1 MVDSGLILVETWD
14 DSNKAC
20 GYVTSSPCAFQ
31 VSKQVKDQAKALLRK
46 LHNMP
51 PRCSVEG
58 RAFQSNRFLL
68 RSCGVRL
75 PLHHGQWSLDSVG

>member
-1 MVDSGLILVETWD
+1 MTPTRQ
-14 DSNKAC
+14 KAR
-20 GYVTSSPCAFQ
+20 SLKALSAAE

-58 RAFQSNRFLL
+58 RAFKGRRSGLGKEL
-68 RSCGVRL
+68 RSSSSTT
-75 PLHHGQWSLDSVG
+75 PWTMEP